1 MKPFSLTI
9 QEGRRLVALCE
20 QNGVKLVINL
30 ASTELYLACYESSKR
45 RDRID
50 LPLPDQD
57 GFPLDELADS
67 AVDRTVTSAN

>member
-30 ASTELYLACYESSKR
+30 A
-45 RDRID
+45 
-50 LPLPDQD
+50 
-57 GFPLDELADS
+57 
-67 AVDRTVTSAN
+67 